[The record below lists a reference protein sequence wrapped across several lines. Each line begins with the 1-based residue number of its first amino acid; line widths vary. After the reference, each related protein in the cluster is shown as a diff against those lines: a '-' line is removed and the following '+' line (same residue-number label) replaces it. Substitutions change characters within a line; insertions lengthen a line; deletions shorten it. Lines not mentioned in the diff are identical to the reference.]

1 MTNGFRFP
9 PFWWGKRGEGLLP
22 PTHSVLDL
30 LDSHVLDTRVGAL
43 FWALLARRA
52 SLLLVGGWERGIG
65 KTTTLTALTGFF
77 PPDTDLYVT
86 RGAHE
91 DFSFL
96 SQTDPERTYLM
107 VGEFSDHTPGYL
119 WGPPAARLLRL
130 NDQGYRVAG
139 TMHAEGI
146 EHVIAQFGEPP
157 VSLLPAELPEALQ
170 LVIFLRASEQNGT
183 IERRLTSANWLQQT
197 PRGPGGMGAK
207 SLMAW
212 SPADDSWTL
221 FSSPDTWA
229 DLARWGGTDAA
240 ALKAEVGARQK
251 HLDSLLTK
259 PARDFDSVRETL
271 LAFRM

>member
-1 MTNGFRFP
+1 MTAPFRFP
-9 PFWWGKRGEGLLP
+9 PFWWGKRGEGLLR

-30 LDSHVLDTRVGAL
+30 LDGHVMDTRVAAL

-65 KTTTLTALTGFF
+65 KTTTLTALTGFL

-96 SQTDPERTYLM
+96 SQTEPRRTYLM

-130 NDQGYRVAG
+130 NEQGYRVAG

-146 EHVIAQFGEPP
+146 EHVIDQFAVPP
-157 VSLLPAELPEALQ
+157 VSVGPGDLSHALQ
-170 LVIFLRASEQNGT
+170 LVIFLRADERNGA

-197 PRGPGGMGAK
+197 PRGPGGLGAK

-212 SPADDSWTL
+212 APADDTWTL

-229 DLARWGGTDAA
+229 DLARWGNTDADS
-240 ALKAEVGARQK
+240 LEAEVTARQK

-259 PARDFDSVRETL
+259 PARDFDTVRASI
-271 LAFRM
+271 LAFQM